1 MGAVIEEF
9 EDGFTITGPTKLNGT
24 IIRTFGDHRIAMAF
38 MIASLI
44 STGTTKLDN
53 YECVN
58 ISFPEFFDMLKSIT
72 S

>member
-1 MGAVIEEF
+1 
-9 EDGFTITGPTKLNGT
+9 
-24 IIRTFGDHRIAMAF
+24 MAF

-44 STGTTKLDN
+44 ATGITKLDN

-58 ISFPEFFDMLKSIT
+58 ISFPEFFDKLKSIT